1 MRKPKRP
8 KIKLTKQK
16 KTKIL
21 STSCV
26 CCVVYPHPH
35 IFVEFSVNSILWTF
49 FLFIFSSHSF
59 ASFNRFLCQTIFCAK
74 ARFFFEKWKSGKSW
88 KKTKKNL
95 IFMFDDTL
103 IFQLKRSFFYSRPVW
118 LKCDNEICVFLRSL
132 TALLKTIDENNNN
145 NCESVIFANFSVFW
159 FRIPVIW
166 KKKLFLFKQN
176 MINQFLIKFF

>member
-1 MRKPKRP
+1 MSKIEPKSTYFQYIKKNQYLCIKQKQNESMRKPKRP

-74 ARFFFEKWKSGKSW
+74 ARFFFWKMKKWQKLKENQKKSYIYVRWHVNISV
-88 KKTKKNL
+88 KTQFFLLSAGLIEMRQWNL
-95 IFMFDDTL
+95 CLFTKL
-103 IFQLKRSFFYSRPVW
+103 NR
-118 LKCDNEICVFLRSL
+118 
-132 TALLKTIDENNNN
+132 
-145 NCESVIFANFSVFW
+145 FA
-159 FRIPVIW
+159 
-166 KKKLFLFKQN
+166 
-176 MINQFLIKFF
+176 